1 MSTVI
6 ESPDGEIQY
15 CQPISINKNNPYLQ
29 YQNNQY
35 SNNFREIETD
45 GRIVSISTETARYAI
60 NLQNK
65 AGIVRFLCLLD
76 FFINFITLF
85 NFYYISVY
93 CFIFAI
99 ISLLGYYSTYTFNR
113 NGLIG
118 YLIYQYIQTIYK
130 LVAFILYISIMNNI
144 NLNDEIKKYNYYIV
158 EISPILGSS
167 LTVGKVYYLS
177 SGGTWTLTNAGA
189 TSTSTGHIGIAVSTT
204 QVCVR
209 GYLRDTAYV
218 FTTGDIL
225 YLKDSNGD
233 ISTTPPG
240 GSGDVVKII
249 GYSIGGTIRVIYF
262 NPSNDWIEIQ

>member
-29 YQNNQY
+29 YQNNQN

-93 CFIFAI
+93 SFIFAI

-118 YLIYQYIQTIYK
+118 YLIYQYIQTVYK
-130 LVAFILYISIMNNI
+130 LVAFILYVCIIYNI
-144 NLNDEIKKYNYYIV
+144 NLNEEIKKYNYYIV
-158 EISPILGSS
+158 EISPTTTIIVTLSTFGQLYITYFVQYFYNLLPIESS
-167 LTVGKVYYLS
+167 
-177 SGGTWTLTNAGA
+177 
-189 TSTSTGHIGIAVSTT
+189 VSNN
-204 QVCVR
+204 
-209 GYLRDTAYV
+209 
-218 FTTGDIL
+218 L
-225 YLKDSNGD
+225 YLNSN
-233 ISTTPPG
+233 I
-240 GSGDVVKII
+240 
-249 GYSIGGTIRVIYF
+249 
-262 NPSNDWIEIQ
+262 